1 MWQVNQR
8 QSSEWGVAV
17 VAVAVLLGMAIGFSV
32 RLFPETLA
40 GALVRLGYH
49 PSSCGIEAAAECA
62 IREAPAAIGWLIV
75 YGVMVLG
82 VAAAAATAGIVVPW
96 QGVASR
102 HRSSTRALIV
112 VILGSSLV
120 ALAAASLLGIVL
132 G

>member
-8 QSSEWGVAV
+8 RSSEDGEAV
-17 VAVAVLLGMAIGFSV
+17 VAVAVIMGMAIGFSV
-32 RLFPETLA
+32 RMFPETLA
-40 GALVRLGYH
+40 GAVVRLGYH
-49 PSSCGIEAAAECA
+49 PPSCGMEAAAECA

-75 YGVMVLG
+75 YGMIILG
-82 VAAAAATAGIVVPW
+82 IAVAAATSGVVLLW
-96 QGVASR
+96 QGVARR
-102 HRSSTRALIV
+102 HRSSTRAFIV